1 MDIQILSGI
10 RLDDSNQGNLIATRH
25 MNSFPFDNNLASG
38 LKHDQT
44 GDWITGV
51 RKICIY
57 PLKLTE

>member
-44 GDWITGV
+44 GEKYVFI
-51 RKICIY
+51 R
-57 PLKLTE
+57 